1 MIYSELPVT
10 ILFIWLYTSS
20 FTLRVG
26 LSERHSVYGI
36 SNNTFVHIGLN
47 QCAYFLSCF
56 KLFVVILSL
65 LLYVENWEG

>member
-1 MIYSELPVT
+1 MTYSELPVT
-10 ILFIWLYTSS
+10 VLFIWLYT
-20 FTLRVG
+20 FNFRLRVG

-56 KLFVVILSL
+56 KLFAAILSL
-65 LLYVENWEG
+65 LLSVENWEG